1 MYLKHG
7 VFVFFCTSRS
17 FRTRVDVPDGKSWTS
32 LLGELL
38 GFVGK
43 VPPGRRVQQAEKWRA
58 SSLWQKCSVELR
70 GPEEAC

>member
-7 VFVFFCTSRS
+7 VFVFFCTSWS
-17 FRTRVDVPDGKSWTS
+17 FRTGVDVPDGKSWTS

-38 GFVGK
+38 GFVGE
-43 VPPGRRVQQAEKWRA
+43 VPSGRRVQQAGKW
-58 SSLWQKCSVELR
+58 SSLWQKCSVEFR